1 MAAFITNA
9 DFFVRY
15 DWRWV
20 AKQVLDGT
28 SASASAA
35 PPGLAELQ
43 ATGTPAGSV
52 VYTLI
57 QEASDLVLAA
67 ATIGGRYSPAD
78 VTTYGGTLLQ
88 RITADLTM
96 GLILKRRATATAD
109 LEKLFKPYAEA
120 LEYLELL
127 RRGERI
133 FYAVPGVT
141 PEAGIPGTATM
152 IPQPGINCPLITTQ
166 ASRYFGNGPVNG
178 TGCC

>member
-1 MAAFITNA
+1 MAAFVTNEE
-9 DFFVRY
+9 FFVAY

-20 AKQVLDGT
+20 AKQVLDGV
-28 SASASAA
+28 SASSSAA

-43 ATGTPAGSV
+43 STSTPAGSV

-57 QEASDLVLAA
+57 QQASDLVLAA
-67 ATIGGRYSPAD
+67 ATIGGRYSPDD
-78 VTTYGGTLLQ
+78 VSAYGGTLLK
-88 RITADLTM
+88 RITCDLTM
-96 GLILKRRATATAD
+96 GLVLKRRAMAMAD

-141 PEAGIPGTATM
+141 PEAGIPSTASM
-152 IPQPGINCPLITTQ
+152 LPQPGVNCPIITTQ